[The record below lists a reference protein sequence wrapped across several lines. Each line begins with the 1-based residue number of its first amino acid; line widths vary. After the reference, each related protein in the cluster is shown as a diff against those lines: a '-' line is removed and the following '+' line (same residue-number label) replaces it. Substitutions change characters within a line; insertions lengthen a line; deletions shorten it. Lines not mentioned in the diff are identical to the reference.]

1 MKLNLSKLSSLIFK
15 DQNTV
20 VSGFDYLE
28 VSKINKKTKK
38 SVYWLKSLDF
48 YEKFDNC
55 FLVLDS
61 LTFSEIH
68 EQKIFNETI
77 SHLISIDN
85 VTPRL
90 AYSILLNECLEKK
103 VMFDETKKHKKN
115 KKIKIHGSVFI
126 FNDVEIGDGTIIYP
140 NVVIHQ
146 GVRIGKNC
154 IIRENSSLGTTGMG
168 FEKDLN
174 GNWFHF
180 PQVGGL
186 LIGDDV
192 EIGSHSD
199 IKRGAIDDTILG
211 NNCKLGSYINIGHNC
226 VIGNNCLFTNQCVVS
241 GSVKIGNNFFMG
253 VNSSIRNGVKIGNDV
268 TVAANVFVNKDVEDG
283 TLTFGVSKK

>member
-1 MKLNLSKLSSLIFK
+1 MKLELSKLSSIIFENQNILIKKF
-15 DQNTV
+15 NN
-20 VSGFDYLE
+20 LR
-28 VSKINKKTKK
+28 INKTSEKTKN

-55 FLVLDS
+55 YLVLDGEI
-61 LTFSEIH
+61 FSTIQN
-68 EQKIFNETI
+68 QKKINNTI
-77 SHLISIDN
+77 IHLITVRN

-90 AYSILLNECLEKK
+90 AYSILLNECLKK
-103 VMFDETKKHKKN
+103 KEIYDETKKHKKN
-115 KKIKIHGSVFI
+115 KKVKILGSVYI
-126 FNDVEIGDGTIIYP
+126 SNDVEIGDGTIIYP
-140 NVVIHQ
+140 NVVIHS
-146 GVRIGKNC
+146 GVKIGKNC

-180 PQVGGL
+180 PQIGGL
-186 LIGDDV
+186 LIGDNV

-199 IKRGAIDDTILG
+199 IKRGAIDDTVLG

-226 VIGNNCLFTNQCVVS
+226 VIGENCLFTNQCVVS

-253 VNSSIRNGVKIGNDV
+253 VNSSIKNGIEIGDNV
-268 TVAANVFVNKDVEDG
+268 TVAANVFVNKDVKDG
-283 TLTFGVSKK
+283 LLTFGVAKK